1 LPTIL
6 GWTVHEWL
14 WRGRYEIPSPRI
26 AEVQTLY
33 ETKDINVAKAIL
45 QRYTVSY
52 VYIGDLEKQKYPKL
66 SKKKFSQLG
75 KIVYKNGETVI
86 YSVKKVLE

>member
-1 LPTIL
+1 
-6 GWTVHEWL
+6 
-14 WRGRYEIPSPRI
+14 
-26 AEVQTLY
+26 
-33 ETKDINVAKAIL
+33 VAKAIL